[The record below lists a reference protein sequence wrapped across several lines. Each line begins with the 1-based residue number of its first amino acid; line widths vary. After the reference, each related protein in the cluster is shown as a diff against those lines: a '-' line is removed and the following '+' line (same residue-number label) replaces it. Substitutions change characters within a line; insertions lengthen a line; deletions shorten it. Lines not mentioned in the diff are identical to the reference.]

1 MEVKKFFNESKLTM
15 KISGRID
22 TNTSV
27 QLNKEIKGSIEGVS
41 NLIFDLDDVTYISSA
56 ALRVFLSAGNIMK
69 QQGKM
74 SIINANSDLM
84 DVFNVTGF
92 TEIIDIHEK

>member
-1 MEVKKFFNESKLTM
+1 MEIKKVLNESKLTM

-22 TNTSV
+22 TNTST
-27 QLNKEIKGSIEGVS
+27 QLKKEIKGSIEGVT
-41 NLIFDLDDVTYISSA
+41 NLVFDLDEVDYISSA
-56 ALRVFLSAGNIMK
+56 ALRVFLSAGNIMQ

-84 DVFNVTGF
+84 DVFKVTGF
-92 TEIIDIHEK
+92 TEIINVYEK

>member
-1 MEVKKFFNESKLTM
+1 MEIKKFLNESKLTM

-22 TNTSV
+22 TNTSNH
-27 QLNKEIKGSIEGVS
+27 LKREIKGSIEGVT
-41 NLIFDLDDVTYISSA
+41 NLVFDLDDVDYISSA
-56 ALRVFLSAGNIMK
+56 ALRVFLSAGNIMQ

-84 DVFNVTGF
+84 DVFKVTGF
-92 TEIIDIHEK
+92 TEIINVYEK

>member
-1 MEVKKFFNESKLTM
+1 MEIKKFLNDAKLTV

-22 TNTSV
+22 TNTSI
-27 QLNKEIKGSIEGVS
+27 QLKKEVMGDIEDIN
-41 NLIFDLDDVTYISSA
+41 NLIFDLDEVTYISSA
-56 ALRVFLSAGNIMK
+56 ALRVFLAMGNTMQ

-84 DVFNVTGF
+84 DVFKVTGF
-92 TEIIDIHEK
+92 TEIMDIHEK

>member
-1 MEVKKFFNESKLTM
+1 MEIKKFLNESKLTM

-22 TNTSV
+22 TNTST
-27 QLNKEIKGSIEGVS
+27 QLKKEVKGSIDGVT
-41 NLIFDLDDVTYISSA
+41 NLVFDLDEVTYISSA
-56 ALRVFLSAGNIMK
+56 ALRVFLSVGNIMQ

-84 DVFNVTGF
+84 DVFKVTGF
-92 TEIIDIHEK
+92 TEIINVYEK

>member
-1 MEVKKFFNESKLTM
+1 MEIKKFLNESKLTM

-22 TNTSV
+22 TNTSN
-27 QLNKEIKGSIEGVS
+27 QLKKEIKGSIEGVT
-41 NLIFDLDDVTYISSA
+41 NLVFDLDDVDYISSA
-56 ALRVFLSAGNIMK
+56 ALRVFLSAGNIMQ

-84 DVFNVTGF
+84 DVFKVTGF
-92 TEIIDIHEK
+92 TEIINICEK